1 MLILGRVADTVNGG
15 HGGDDNHV
23 VARHQ
28 VFGGGKAHLLDVF
41 VDRAVLFDEQIAAGH
56 IGFGLVIVVVGD
68 EIFHRV
74 FREKLAHFGVE
85 LGGKGFVMRH
95 DDGRA
100 TALRDDVRHGVG
112 FARTGYAEQGL
123 ISKAV

>member
-28 VFGGGKAHLLDVF
+28 VFGGGKAHLFDVF
-41 VDRAVLFDEQIAAGH
+41 VDRAVFFNEQVAAGH
-56 IGFGLVIVVVGD
+56 IGFGLVIVVVGNK
-68 EIFHRV
+68 IFHRV
-74 FREKLAHFGVE
+74 FGEKFAHFGIE
-85 LGGKGFVMRH
+85 LGGKGFVVRH
-95 DDGRA
+95 DDGGA
-100 TALRDDVRHGVG
+100 AALGDDVRHGVG

-123 ISKAV
+123 IGQAV